1 MGLDV
6 LDLLEARQV
15 DFPTDRQPV
24 SGLMAAHS
32 VAVIGGKFF
41 NLGEYPMP
49 LARLVG
55 LGYELPE
62 VIPSARVFPLFLH
75 DIRCTGDG
83 FEGAV
88 CFPAT
93 RVVDGVKTL
102 WHPPTSV
109 SGIRLVGWLD
119 WLRAGGMFCVGLR
132 GLDALRALIS
142 FRAWAAPLNAAQFVE
157 WHREEGGALRDYVA
171 LSPDVAGQPALLEY
185 SATLGLGSGEKPRGR
200 GKRGRSQKGRGGVD
214 VRRAVIE
221 LAALAG
227 LIRVR
232 DGLSSWDKAYE
243 AACRERP
250 GWVPASWGDPVKR
263 LSGEVGKLGTRWA
276 TIRDTM

>member
-1 MGLDV
+1 MGGDI
-6 LDLLEARQV
+6 LDLLEVVSV

-24 SGLMAAHS
+24 SGLMTAQS
-32 VAVIGGKFF
+32 VAVIGGRFY

-62 VIPSARVFPLFLH
+62 VIPPARVFPLFLH

-83 FEGAV
+83 FEGLV
-88 CFPAT
+88 CSPAT
-93 RVVDGVKTL
+93 RVVDGGKVL
-102 WHPPTSV
+102 WHPPTGV
-109 SGIRLVGWLD
+109 SGVRLVGWLD

-142 FRAWAAPLNAAQFVE
+142 FRAWAAPLSAAQVIE
-157 WHREEGGALRDYVA
+157 WHRELGGELSDYVA
-171 LSPDVAGQPALLEY
+171 HSPDVAGQPVLLEY
-185 SATLGLGSGEKPRGR
+185 SAALGLGGGKPRGR

-227 LIRVR
+227 LIREL

-250 GWVPASWGDPVKR
+250 GWVPATWSDPAKR
-263 LSGEVGKLGTRWA
+263 LNREFGNLGPRWA
-276 TIRDTM
+276 TVRDAI